1 MNLIRAGYERLERLG
16 NAYVDTVDRVGN
28 ALMEAERPRQ
38 CIAQI
43 ARNTFYSMAAAALVT
58 APLVQGIFMSGALA
72 LSGFGVSKF
81 IEDPLNFERNLS
93 LLIRSTELIIA
104 FS

>member
-1 MNLIRAGYERLERLG
+1 MNLIQAGYQRLERLG
-16 NAYVDTVDRVGN
+16 NAYVETIDRMGN

-43 ARNTFYSMAAAALVT
+43 ARNTLYSMAAAVLVT
-58 APLVQGIFMSGALA
+58 APLVEGVFMSGALA
-72 LSGFGVSKF
+72 LSGFGISKF

-93 LLIRSTELIIA
+93 LLVRSTELIIA
-104 FS
+104 FA